1 MDIVDVT
8 ATILPPLVYDSNA
21 TIVINKAPSY
31 AHTPEPEVKT
41 AYEVSSTYRQ
51 ISVLRDANDR
61 HDNALAKV
69 KSYLTENYEELEDH
83 ADEIAR
89 LLNIDLTQ
97 YITFEMNV
105 TITGTL
111 SLPIGKSFDDVSEY
125 DFDIDLSVN
134 DRDIEIEDYSADI
147 DSLCES

>member
-1 MDIVDVT
+1 MTGVQT
-8 ATILPPLVYDSNA
+8 CALPIY
-21 TIVINKAPSY
+21 
-31 AHTPEPEVKT
+31 
-41 AYEVSSTYRQ
+41 
-51 ISVLRDANDR
+51 
-61 HDNALAKV
+61 DNALAKV

>member
-1 MDIVDVT
+1 
-8 ATILPPLVYDSNA
+8 
-21 TIVINKAPSY
+21 
-31 AHTPEPEVKT
+31 
-41 AYEVSSTYRQ
+41 
-51 ISVLRDANDR
+51 
-61 HDNALAKV
+61 
-69 KSYLTENYEELEDH
+69 
-83 ADEIAR
+83 
-89 LLNIDLTQ
+89 
-97 YITFEMNV
+97 MNV